1 MNMKI
6 VYRLLFTCALFF
18 SISISGS
25 AQLYKIELNEKVSKA
40 SLIVEGKVTS
50 KKSFWNDAHTMIF
63 TANTI
68 KVYKLFKGALSDK
81 TIEIVTQGGSLGN
94 SAVLVSDLLQLDL
107 NKT

>member
-1 MNMKI
+1 MKI

-25 AQLYKIELNEKVSKA
+25 AQLYKIELNEKVNKA
-40 SLIVEGKVTS
+40 SLIVEGKVIA
-50 KKSFWNDAHTMIF
+50 KRSFWNDAQTMIF

-81 TIEIVTQGGSLGN
+81 TIEIVTQGGSVDN
-94 SAVLVSDLLQLDL
+94 RAVIASDLLQLDI
-107 NKT
+107 NKRK